1 MVKGQRGTTLLE
13 LMVVMAL
20 WSGLLVLI
28 LGFYIS
34 ATQISRRHD
43 KISDSYRKVHEILE
57 SVDALLSRS
66 RVYSLNKP
74 DEPANVCFARP
85 LEGLSVSTCG
95 QRIFQA
101 PETLAL
107 EKAPEDTS
115 PPTSAGIPLLGQLS
129 LVSSKTEKR
138 VVYKL
143 ELGWMVAIYPLKP
156 ALGAPKIPGNQYV
169 LVLDIKVPVPKAG
182 PAPKSVD
189 DIKSPDIKRFERL
202 ILLENGKVGGS
213 L

>member
-1 MVKGQRGTTLLE
+1 
-13 LMVVMAL
+13 MVVMGMWAA
-20 WSGLLVLI
+20 LLVLI
-28 LGFYIS
+28 LGFYVS
-34 ATQISRRHD
+34 ASEISRKHD

-57 SVDALLSRS
+57 NIETLLSRS
-66 RVYSLNKP
+66 RIYSVSQQDL
-74 DEPANVCFARP
+74 PANVCFARP
-85 LEGLSVSTCG
+85 LEGLSISTCG

-115 PPTSAGIPLLGQLS
+115 PPSSAGIPLVGQLT
-129 LVSSKTEKR
+129 LASSKSEKR

-143 ELGWMVAIYPLKP
+143 DLGWKVAIYPLKP
-156 ALGAPKIPGNQYV
+156 PPGAPKIPGNQYV
-169 LVLDIKVPVPKAG
+169 LVLDIDVPIPKAG

-189 DIKSPDIKRFERL
+189 EIKSPDIKRFERL
-202 ILLENGKVGGS
+202 IQLENSQVSGA